1 MVVELVKKF
10 SLQDTLG
17 RISRDAQNLA
27 RLASGLAKD
36 PRVPA
41 RNKLIFAG
49 ITAYVVM
56 PVDLIPDWLPGIGR
70 LDDIIM
76 ACVAVDSMLNH
87 VPKAVLDTY
96 WEGDQKVLDSIRSV
110 VSTAVEFV
118 PPQLMRTLYPSEPQ
132 HQ

>member
-1 MVVELVKKF
+1 MVVEIIKKF
-10 SLQDTLG
+10 SLQDAVG
-17 RISRDAQNLA
+17 RITRDARNVA
-27 RLASGLAKD
+27 RLAQGLATD

-49 ITAYVVM
+49 VAAYVVM

-70 LDDIIM
+70 LDDLIM
-76 ACVAVDSMLNH
+76 LCVAVDSMLNH

-96 WEGDQKVLDSIRSV
+96 WEGDQKVLDGVRSV

-132 HQ
+132 H

>member
-1 MVVELVKKF
+1 MVVEIIKKF
-10 SLQDTLG
+10 SLQDAVNRVT
-17 RISRDAQNLA
+17 RDARNVG
-27 RLASGLAKD
+27 RLAQGLATD

-49 ITAYVVM
+49 VAAYVVL

-70 LDDIIM
+70 LDDLIM
-76 ACVAVDSMLNH
+76 LCVAVDSMLNH

-96 WEGDQKVLDSIRSV
+96 WEGDQKVLDGVRSV

-132 HQ
+132 H